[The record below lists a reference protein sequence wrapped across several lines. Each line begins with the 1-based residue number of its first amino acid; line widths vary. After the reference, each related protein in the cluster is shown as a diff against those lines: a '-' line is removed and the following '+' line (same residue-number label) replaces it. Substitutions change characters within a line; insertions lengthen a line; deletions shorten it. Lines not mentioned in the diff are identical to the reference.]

1 MNGLAAV
8 HSYRGLLL
16 LSEKG
21 TNHWHMQQTLWISRQ
36 LCWEE
41 KGNPKTL
48 NTVWFHSITLLKMTS
63 FRHDKSIEIT
73 LMITRSWE
81 DMREF
86 AWLSKGNRKD
96 LYGVKNILYL
106 TVSVTVSWLWY
117 CIISTVL
124 QHVIIGKNWVK
135 GK

>member
-1 MNGLAAV
+1 
-8 HSYRGLLL
+8 
-16 LSEKG
+16 
-21 TNHWHMQQTLWISRQ
+21 
-36 LCWEE
+36 
-41 KGNPKTL
+41 
-48 NTVWFHSITLLKMTS
+48 MTS

-106 TVSVTVSWLWY
+106 TVSVTVSWL
-117 CIISTVL
+117 
-124 QHVIIGKNWVK
+124 
-135 GK
+135 